1 MKKAAVLA
9 TVALLASAGMASAQT
24 GAAAAATLHLR
35 IVPVDVTSASPL
47 NLAYQSDNQHNT
59 VLTTDLGTNRTRRF
73 SVQYQIQ
80 EGVDFQAGLASLAS
94 MQFNIT
100 GSLAGGTL
108 SNWGVDR
115 ALLTAA
121 QSRTNLATNAVLP
134 VGATD
139 NSGDAAGTF
148 AGITGLWRTYRGGLS
163 PSTAA
168 GNGLP
173 SNGTI
178 AADGIYFITPLTLS
192 QLNQYPA
199 NDPTAWYGLYDFNVI
214 VGDNNG
220 PGEVT
225 VNLAVN
231 AVVDGQTGNAWGGY
245 EDGDVIPRTSQHWD
259 SAGAS
264 FNVEAIPAPGALA
277 LVGLGG
283 LVAARRR
290 RA

>member
-9 TVALLASAGMASAQT
+9 TVVLLASAGAAFAQ
-24 GAAAAATLHLR
+24 GEAVAAATLKMR
-35 IVPVDVTSASPL
+35 IVPVDVTSSSPL
-47 NLAYQSDNQHNT
+47 NLAYQSDNEHNA
-59 VLTTDLGTNRTRRF
+59 VLATDLGTNRTRRF

-80 EGVDFQAGLASLAS
+80 EGAGFEGVIASLAS

-100 GSLAGGTL
+100 GSLSGGTL
-108 SNWGVDR
+108 ANWGLDR
-115 ALLTAA
+115 AILSAA
-121 QSRTNLATNAVLP
+121 QTRTSGSPNAGAP
-134 VGATD
+134 VPAVD
-139 NSGDAAGTF
+139 NSGDAGGTF
-148 AGITGLWRTYRGGLS
+148 AGATGLWRTFRGGLS
-163 PSTAA
+163 PATAA

-192 QLNQYPA
+192 QLNQFPA
-199 NDPTAWYGLYDFNVI
+199 DGADNWYGLYDFTVI

-225 VNLAVN
+225 VNLGVSP
-231 AVVDGQTGNAWGGY
+231 VVDAQTGNAWGGY
-245 EDGDVIPRTSQHWD
+245 EDGDVIPRTSQHF
-259 SAGAS
+259 STTGAS
-264 FNVEAIPAPGALA
+264 FRVEAIPAPGALA

>member
-9 TVALLASAGMASAQT
+9 TVALLASAGSAFAQ
-24 GAAAAATLHLR
+24 GEAVAAATLKLR

-47 NLAYQSDNQHNT
+47 NLSYQNDNVHNT
-59 VLTTDLGTNRTRRF
+59 VLATDLGTNRTRRF

-80 EGVDFQAGLASLAS
+80 EGAGFEGAIASLAS

-100 GSLAGGTL
+100 GSISGGTL

-121 QSRTNLATNAVLP
+121 QARTSGTPNSVGP
-134 VGATD
+134 VPATD
-139 NSGDAAGTF
+139 ASGDTTGTF
-148 AGITGLWRTYRGGLS
+148 AGVTGLWRTYRGGLS
-163 PSTAA
+163 PATAA

-173 SNGTI
+173 SNGTL

-192 QLNQYPA
+192 QLNQFPA
-199 NDPTAWYGLYDFNVI
+199 DGAGNWYGLYDFNVI

-225 VNLAVN
+225 VTLDVN
-231 AVVDGQTGNAWGGY
+231 PVADAQTGNAWGGY
-245 EDGDVIPRTSQHWD
+245 EDGDVIPRTSQ
-259 SAGAS
+259 S
-264 FNVEAIPAPGALA
+264 FMGGRAQFAVEAIPAPGSLA
-277 LVGLGG
+277 LIGLGG
-283 LVAARRR
+283 LIAARRR